1 MNREL
6 LKKLV
11 LEVLE
16 KDSEA
21 ETHIPD
27 EPEEESEFEEQE
39 FGLDTKEHGLK
50 EYGGKLK
57 IVNETFSNPIGDE
70 DYPNTHVRAEKDI
83 RGRRVLTGDL
93 SAKYYLGFSKNQTYR
108 KAGNTHGLTSHAIKH
123 IKIISEAMTYVTR
136 AIGIIISYAHN
147 SLQNC
152 DFYIFEQGEGNSSTV
167 SIHSKKKGKMLTS
180 TDLTTGL
187 ILNMFDMLNDEN
199 HHHASSFVIP
209 TIIPA
214 HQSET
219 NKLLIDLKGI
229 LNALAQAYDKKARS
243 FMARAIDLDSLT
255 LFDGVRALRA
265 DKTVSFK
272 ETGSGDTN
280 YGNPVTCEWAAVD
293 SSGDPKTYYASDRV
307 KVKLKTRSAKASAS
321 VQEMFTKADDR
332 SFKPP
337 KKAKPKAEPTV
348 TAAPLEE
355 KTKIEKAKEIV
366 EGIIN
371 VIFRVYPEQADQ
383 YVQKK
388 RKEGKWPA
396 GGLAAL
402 NRGVS
407 QDPTIEQQQE
417 LYDTFIEVLLNDHTT
432 KETKAIDSNYKAKV
446 DEAFDILITDY
457 IENLDEA
464 LIERVLT
471 RLLLKYS

>member
-1 MNREL
+1 MNIEL

-27 EPEEESEFEEQE
+27 EPEEESEFEKQD
-39 FGLDTKEHGLK
+39 FGLDTNKHGLK

-108 KAGNTHGLTSHAIKH
+108 RAGNTHGLTSHAIKH
-123 IKIISEAMTYVTR
+123 IKIILEAMTYVAR
-136 AIGIIISYAHN
+136 AIDTIISYAHN

-321 VQEMFTKADDR
+321 VQEMFTKASDR
-332 SFKPP
+332 SFKLP

-348 TAAPLEE
+348 TAAPLKE

-371 VIFRVYPEQADQ
+371 VIFRIYPAEATK
-383 YVQKK
+383 YIQKK
-388 RKEGKWPA
+388 RKEDKWPPSA
-396 GGLAAL
+396 ITAL

-417 LYDTFIEVLLNDHTT
+417 LYDTFIEFLLNDHTT